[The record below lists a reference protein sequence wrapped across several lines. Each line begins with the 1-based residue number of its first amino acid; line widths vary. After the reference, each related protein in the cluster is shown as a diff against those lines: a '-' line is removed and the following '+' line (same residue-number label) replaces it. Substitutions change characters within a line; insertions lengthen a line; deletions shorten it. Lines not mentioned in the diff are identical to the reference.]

1 MGGSFALLT
10 LIGRIHISNPPADG
24 IPPSAMIP
32 YQTEGNIKK
41 KGMLALL
48 FTASLV
54 MSASVVSANEDRPYK
69 EGPVT
74 DVAFIRTKP
83 GKFDDYMKWVATV
96 WKQSN
101 EEAKKAGI
109 IIGYRVSTSEP
120 RSPSDPDLILEVTYP
135 NMATFDGLTEKLDAV
150 AEKVEGS
157 VQKSNQNEID
167 RGSLR
172 DVLGSVLTRELVLK

>member
-1 MGGSFALLT
+1 MT
-10 LIGRIHISNPPADG
+10 LISRIHIANPLADG
-24 IPPSAMIP
+24 IPRSARIP
-32 YQTEGNIKK
+32 PPIEGHIMK
-41 KGMLALL
+41 KGLLTLL
-48 FTASLV
+48 FGISLV
-54 MSASVVSANEDRPYK
+54 MSASVTSAKEDRPYK
-69 EGPVT
+69 DGPVT
-74 DVAFIRTKP
+74 DVSFIRTKP
-83 GKFDDYMKWVATV
+83 GRFDDYMKWVATV

-109 IIGYRVSTSEP
+109 IVGYRVSTSEP
-120 RSPSDPDLILEVTYP
+120 RNPSDPDLILEVTYP
-135 NMATFDGLTEKLDAV
+135 NMATFDGLTDKMDAI